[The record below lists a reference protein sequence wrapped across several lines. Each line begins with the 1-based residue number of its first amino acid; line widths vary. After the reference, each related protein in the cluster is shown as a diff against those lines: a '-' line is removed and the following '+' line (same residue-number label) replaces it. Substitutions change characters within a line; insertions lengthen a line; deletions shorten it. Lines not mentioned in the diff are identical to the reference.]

1 MLLALSKQLQT
12 RELTLYTVTLT
23 TSLLSLSPCP
33 CPKYLIYF
41 PRGWLLAGVM
51 SPFKCYFF
59 SGSNYSQKEEEKNTE
74 RDNKSMREVK
84 SSEQPNLAVEN
95 CSSPGSGLPA
105 ARSLP
110 ILTGSR
116 RWSSCEETEDQAQEE
131 EEEVFSLSL
140 ETDLDTTTSSSCL
153 ETENSAGTFNFSRL
167 VSPLAA
173 LQQDG
178 RKSRPSLTP
187 GSSRD
192 GKRKRLVS
200 PSAPKKHKNRGRA
213 EQLQRYIHKYD
224 CEDLMEYAVDTYHW
238 KLSLEESYQAGNWL
252 LTQLEITPSMRFSL
266 LEWLVRVTR
275 VLDFSLETWCLAVNY
290 VDRFLCT
297 QLIAKDC
304 LQLVGLT
311 ALWLGAKQEELL
323 PPSLEQLVALC
334 ADSVTSL
341 NIKHMELLILA
352 KLKFRLTAPTAAYH
366 LHHLI
371 AVEEEKDWSEDLARH
386 LVEVIMED
394 HVLARERPSK
404 IAHAVYHAIKEFDL
418 TAVQILESS
427 CPRCEPRQPRQPHQ
441 EEIWSHEEELFQ
453 MCLQRVL
460 WALGYTKSA
469 SQY

>member
-1 MLLALSKQLQT
+1 MLQ
-12 RELTLYTVTLT
+12 
-23 TSLLSLSPCP
+23 
-33 CPKYLIYF
+33 
-41 PRGWLLAGVM
+41 
-51 SPFKCYFF
+51 
-59 SGSNYSQKEEEKNTE
+59 
-74 RDNKSMREVK
+74 
-84 SSEQPNLAVEN
+84 
-95 CSSPGSGLPA
+95 SPGLALPA

-110 ILTGSR
+110 ILSGPR
-116 RWSSCEETEDQAQEE
+116 RGQQEET

-140 ETDLDTTTSSSCL
+140 ETDQSQDWPYMDTTSSSSCL
-153 ETENSAGTFNFSRL
+153 EDNPSGPFNLSRL
-167 VSPLAA
+167 ISPLAA
-173 LQQDG
+173 VQEEG
-178 RKSRPSLTP
+178 RKCRPSVTP

-192 GKRKRLVS
+192 GKRKRLAS

-224 CEDLMEYAVDTYHW
+224 CEDLMEYAVDTFQW
-238 KLSLEESYQAGNWL
+238 KLSLEESYQAGDWL

-266 LEWLVRVTR
+266 LDWLVRVTR

-334 ADSVTSL
+334 ADSVSSL

-352 KLKFRLTAPTAAYH
+352 KLKFRLAAPTAAYH

-386 LVEVIMED
+386 LVEVVMED
-394 HVLARERPSK
+394 HVLAREKPSK
-404 IAHAVYHAIKEFDL
+404 IAHAVYHAIKVTIKVILLYGSLL
-418 TAVQILESS
+418 TI
-427 CPRCEPRQPRQPHQ
+427 
-441 EEIWSHEEELFQ
+441 
-453 MCLQRVL
+453 
-460 WALGYTKSA
+460 
-469 SQY
+469 

>member
-1 MLLALSKQLQT
+1 M
-12 RELTLYTVTLT
+12 
-23 TSLLSLSPCP
+23 
-33 CPKYLIYF
+33 
-41 PRGWLLAGVM
+41 
-51 SPFKCYFF
+51 
-59 SGSNYSQKEEEKNTE
+59 
-74 RDNKSMREVK
+74 
-84 SSEQPNLAVEN
+84 
-95 CSSPGSGLPA
+95 
-105 ARSLP
+105 
-110 ILTGSR
+110 TGSR
-116 RWSSCEETEDQAQEE
+116 RCLETQAETEDP

-140 ETDLDTTTSSSCL
+140 ETERSQDWPYLDTTTSSSCL
-153 ETENSAGTFNFSRL
+153 ELQEEETFNFSRL

-178 RKSRPSLTP
+178 RKSRPSVTP
-187 GSSRD
+187 GSSRE
-192 GKRKRLVS
+192 GKRRRLLS
-200 PSAPKKHKNRGRA
+200 PAAPKKHKNRGRA
-213 EQLQRYIHKYD
+213 EQLQRYIHKYE
-224 CEDLMEYAVDTYHW
+224 CEDLMEYAVDTFQW

-275 VLDFSLETWCLAVNY
+275 ILDFSLETWCLAVNY

-394 HVLARERPSK
+394 HVLAREKPSK
-404 IAHAVYHAIKEFDL
+404 IAHAVYHAIKVTWCWCISLSNIALQEFDL

-427 CPRCEPRQPRQPHQ
+427 CPRCEPRQPQDQTEPWRSQ
-441 EEIWSHEEELFQ
+441 EEELFQ
-453 MCLQRVL
+453 MCLQKVL
-460 WALGYTKSA
+460 WALGCSKSNIGFYSSA
-469 SQY
+469 SQ

>member
-1 MLLALSKQLQT
+1 
-12 RELTLYTVTLT
+12 
-23 TSLLSLSPCP
+23 
-33 CPKYLIYF
+33 
-41 PRGWLLAGVM
+41 
-51 SPFKCYFF
+51 
-59 SGSNYSQKEEEKNTE
+59 
-74 RDNKSMREVK
+74 MREVK
-84 SSEQPNLAVEN
+84 SSEEQPEFAVEN
-95 CSSPGSGLPA
+95 YPSPGPVLPA

-116 RWSSCEETEDQAQEE
+116 RSRRSGRFEDTEDQ

-140 ETDLDTTTSSSCL
+140 EKDMDTTTTTSSCL
-153 ETENSAGTFNFSRL
+153 EDENSAGTFNFSRL

-173 LQQDG
+173 LQQDE
-178 RKSRPSLTP
+178 RRSRPSVTP
-187 GSSRD
+187 GSSRE
-192 GKRKRLVS
+192 GKRRRLVS
-200 PSAPKKHKNRGRA
+200 PLAPKKHKNRGRA

-224 CEDLMEYAVDTYHW
+224 CEDLMEYAVDTYQW
-238 KLSLEESYQAGNWL
+238 KLSLEQSYQAGDWL

-275 VLDFSLETWCLAVNY
+275 ILDFSLETWCLAVNY

-394 HVLARERPSK
+394 HILARERPSK
-404 IAHAVYHAIKEFDL
+404 IAHAVYHVIKEFDL

-427 CPRCEPRQPRQPHQ
+427 CPRCEPRQPRQQ
-441 EEIWSHEEELFQ
+441 EISWSHEEELFQ

-469 SQY
+469 SQC